1 MADLTGEQQNT
12 LKEIVL
18 YYLQG
23 EDLSVVGVRLQSEC
37 AEFKKNCKSLYKS
50 VTLVN
55 PQDDPFITAI
65 LGSLNIR
72 KNADPTE
79 KGPYEKLLENSNN
92 LHTLL
97 THLYHDGNHHVGY
110 LLQLIENTK
119 HKKNWSVIFMLGAI
133 GSALLGLLLFIN
145 KQYVEA
151 ARDWLVRTFPTF
163 ISWLGRS
170 LILIRNIPLF
180 GMIYTGIGLLWHWY
194 QTFSNGTT
202 TTTEK
207 YNRLFFKTLAAGLT
221 IGAYVLTYFTAG
233 VMTIPAAMLL
243 VLSSST
249 DVFQSVYNWHKNQ
262 RAIKMLAAPDD
273 NAPWEVVAEYEKAKN
288 SHQQA
293 LRTVWI
299 KLGAAVLTTVA
310 VAIWNLFPP
319 NLIITVCCMTVIS
332 LIGLTKWSILSNV
345 EETDA
350 RNLQK
355 RIRNIERSL
364 SEDIS
369 PSAQN
374 SFKLYQ
380 KAKEL
385 EQREKE
391 LVAREKLLYLNEA
404 ALQHSKIA
412 EHGLSSPAK
421 ILVQLHQKGHV
432 PKATDTPMQPI
443 EPSAAPPAN
452 NDDILHDPIE
462 HELGWPAV
470 EVR

>member
-1 MADLTGEQQNT
+1 MADLAAEQQNN

-23 EDLSVVGVRLQSEC
+23 EDLSVVGVRLQSES
-37 AEFKKNCKSLYKS
+37 AEFKRNCKSLYKS
-50 VTLVN
+50 VGLDN
-55 PQDDPFITAI
+55 AQDDPFITAI

-72 KNADPTE
+72 KSADPTE
-79 KGPYEKLLENSNN
+79 KGTYEKLLENSNN

-97 THLYHDGNHHVGY
+97 THLYHDGNQHVGY
-110 LLQLIENTK
+110 LLQLIENTT
-119 HKKNWSVIFMLGAI
+119 HKTNWTIIFMLGAI
-133 GSALLGLLLFIN
+133 GSALLGLLLFLN

-151 ARDWLVRTFPTF
+151 TRDWFVRTFPTF

-170 LILIRNIPLF
+170 LILIRNIPLV
-180 GMIYTGIGLLWHWY
+180 GMIYTGIGLLWNWY

-207 YNRLFFKTLAAGLT
+207 LNRLFFKTLAAGLT

-243 VLSSST
+243 VLSAST

-262 RAIKMLAAPDD
+262 HAIKVLAAPDD
-273 NAPWEVVAEYEKAKN
+273 DAPWEVVAEYEKAKN

-293 LRTVWI
+293 LKTVWI
-299 KLGAAVLTTVA
+299 KLGAAVLTTIA
-310 VAIWNLFPP
+310 VAIWNFFPP

-345 EETDA
+345 EEADA

-355 RIRNIERSL
+355 RLRNIDRSL
-364 SEDIS
+364 SEDLS

-391 LVAREKLLYLNEA
+391 LVAREEQLYLNEA
-404 ALQHSKIA
+404 ALQQSKIA
-412 EHGLSSPAK
+412 GQGLSSPAK
-421 ILVQLHQKGHV
+421 ILVQLQPEG
-432 PKATDTPMQPI
+432 PAPIATDTPMHPS
-443 EPSAAPPAN
+443 EPPAALPAN
-452 NDDILHDPIE
+452 NDEILDDPIE
-462 HELGWPAV
+462 HGLGWSII
-470 EVR
+470 